1 MRLGR
6 GRAVPAGQEVA
17 AAAAAAVAAAVGP
30 VAAGE
35 ASTILTT
42 MANKRLLLASLA
54 AAVEYQ
60 RRVTLNPRQK
70 RSTAVKVLKVTATA
84 VEVVGVQS
92 DGSS

>member
-1 MRLGR
+1 MPFIHSPQQVL
-6 GRAVPAGQEVA
+6 VHSLCLLSA
-17 AAAAAAVAAAVGP
+17 AYKTKLNG
-30 VAAGE
+30 
-35 ASTILTT
+35 SL
-42 MANKRLLLASLA
+42 SLA